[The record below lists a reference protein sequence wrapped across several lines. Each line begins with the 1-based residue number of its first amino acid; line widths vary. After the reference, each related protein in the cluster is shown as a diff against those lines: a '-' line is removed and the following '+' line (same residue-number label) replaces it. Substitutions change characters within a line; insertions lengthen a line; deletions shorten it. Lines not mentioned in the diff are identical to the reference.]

1 MEHAP
6 DWLSV
11 LPPVLAI
18 ALAIATRQVY
28 VSLFLGIW
36 AGTTLLADGNP
47 LEGLADAIEACVQVF
62 TDAGNTRV
70 IIFSAMI
77 GALIAITQYAGGVR
91 GFVDAIARRGL
102 VTTPRRAMLVSWA
115 IGLVVFV
122 ESSITSLVNGAVC
135 RPVFDKLRISREK
148 LAYLCDATAAPIC
161 VLVPLNAWGAYIS
174 KILGDEGLDEPV
186 GVLVGAIPLNFYALF
201 TVAFSLV
208 FVVLMRRDFGPMRTA
223 ERRVRETGQL
233 LRPGAEPVVSTEVT
247 AIEPPDGAPRRAINF
262 LLPIAVMVVMMPIGL
277 WITGDGDLLAGS
289 GSTSVL
295 WAVLAAT
302 FVAAAL
308 AIGQRIMT
316 PRQSIDLFFKGFGGL
331 IPLAM
336 LMVFAFAIGAVTK
349 QLGTGAYVAQLAA
362 GSLGPAVVPA
372 LLFAVASFIAFS
384 TGTSWGTFA
393 IMLPIAIPTATALGV
408 PIELAV
414 GAVLGGGVFGDHASP
429 ISDTTII
436 ASMAAGTD
444 HIDHVNTQLP
454 YALTVAGV
462 SIVAYLV
469 AGALA

>member
-1 MEHAP
+1 VEHAP
-6 DWLSV
+6 TWLSV

-18 ALAIATRQVY
+18 ALAIATRQVF

-36 AGTTLLADGNP
+36 AGTTILAEGDP
-47 LEGLADAIEACVQVF
+47 LSGLAAAIEACVQVF
-62 TDAGNTRV
+62 SDAGNTRV

-77 GALIAITQYAGGVR
+77 GALIAITQRAGGVR
-91 GFVDAIARRGL
+91 GFIDAIARRGL
-102 VTTPRRAMLVSWA
+102 VTTPRRAMLLSWL

-135 RPVFDKLRISREK
+135 RPLFDKLRVSREK

-161 VLVPLNAWGAYIS
+161 VLIPLNAWGAYIA
-174 KILGDEGLDEPV
+174 KLLTDEGVEQPV
-186 GVLVGAIPLNFYALF
+186 GVLVGAIPFNFYALL

-208 FVVLMRRDFGPMRTA
+208 FVVLMRRDFGPMRAA
-223 ERRVRETGQL
+223 ERRVYETGEL
-233 LRPGAEPVVSTEVT
+233 LRPGAEPVVSTEIT
-247 AIEPPDGAPRRAINF
+247 AIDAAPGIPHRALNF
-262 LLPIAVMVVMMPIGL
+262 LLPIAVMVVMMPVGL

-289 GSTSVL
+289 GSTAVL

-302 FVAAAL
+302 AVAAGL
-308 AIGQRIMT
+308 AIVQRILT
-316 PRQSIDLFFKGFGGL
+316 PRESIDLFFKGFGGL

-349 QLGTGAYVAQLAA
+349 QLGTGTYVAQVAS
-362 GSLGPAVVPA
+362 GSLAPALAPA
-372 LLFAVASFIAFS
+372 LLFLVACFIAFS

-393 IMLPIAIPTATALGV
+393 IMLPIAVPMAAALGV
-408 PIELAV
+408 PVELGV
-414 GAVLGGGVFGDHASP
+414 GAVLGGGVFGDHCSP

-462 SIVAYLV
+462 SVAAYLV
-469 AGALA
+469 AGALV

>member
-6 DWLSV
+6 TWLSV

-18 ALAIATRQVY
+18 ALAIATRQVF

-36 AGTTLLADGNP
+36 AGTTILAEGDP
-47 LEGLADAIEACVQVF
+47 LSGLAAAIEACVQVF
-62 TDAGNTRV
+62 SDAGNTRV

-77 GALIAITQYAGGVR
+77 GALIAITQRAGGVR
-91 GFVDAIARRGL
+91 GFIDAIARRGL
-102 VTTPRRAMLVSWA
+102 VTTPRRAMLLSWL

-135 RPVFDKLRISREK
+135 RPLFDKLRVSREK

-161 VLVPLNAWGAYIS
+161 VLIPLNAWGAYIA
-174 KILGDEGLDEPV
+174 KLLTDEGVEQPV
-186 GVLVGAIPLNFYALF
+186 GVLVGAIPFNFYALL

-208 FVVLMRRDFGPMRTA
+208 FVVLMRRDFGPMRAA
-223 ERRVRETGQL
+223 ERRVYETGEL
-233 LRPGAEPVVSTEVT
+233 LRPGAEPVVSTEIT
-247 AIEPPDGAPRRAINF
+247 AIDAAPGIPHRALNF
-262 LLPIAVMVVMMPIGL
+262 LLPIAVMVVMMPVGL

-289 GSTSVL
+289 GSTAVL

-302 FVAAAL
+302 AVAAGL
-308 AIGQRIMT
+308 AIVQRILT
-316 PRQSIDLFFKGFGGL
+316 PRESIDLFFKGFGGL

-349 QLGTGAYVAQLAA
+349 QLGTGTYVAQVAS
-362 GSLGPAVVPA
+362 GSLAPALAPA
-372 LLFAVASFIAFS
+372 LLFLVACFIAFS

-393 IMLPIAIPTATALGV
+393 IMLPIAVPMAAALGV
-408 PIELAV
+408 PVELGV
-414 GAVLGGGVFGDHASP
+414 GAVLGGGVFGDHCSP

-462 SIVAYLV
+462 SVAAYLV
-469 AGALA
+469 AGALV